1 MKCANGI
8 LITAKR
14 EEDKMNKEK
23 NYQELQEAIKKVLG
37 MGDALGEIT
46 FKEILKEMPQDHSYE
61 VYGYKC

>member
-1 MKCANGI
+1 
-8 LITAKR
+8 
-14 EEDKMNKEK
+14 MNKEK